1 MSDFVHLHVHTDY
14 SLLDGCSRIDKLT
27 ARAAELGM
35 PALAITDH
43 GNLFGLPQFA
53 RACEKN
59 GVKPLLGCE
68 IYLVWDH
75 ALTDRPERS
84 QHKIHH
90 MGLLAQSF
98 EGYRNLTR
106 MVSEAH
112 LHGMYYRPR
121 VDRDCL
127 ARHSDGLLGF
137 SGCMQGVIPQALMRG
152 DFEAAREAC
161 GVFVDIFT
169 TERFFVEL
177 QDHGIDGQSS
187 LNRDLLKLA
196 GEFDLKVVASNDVH
210 YVQSSDCMPHDSLL
224 CIQTGSRLG
233 DEKRMR
239 YDAQQFWLKTEAEMH
254 QIFPETPEI
263 IPNTRHVADMCDCR
277 LPFDE
282 NHYPVYQPPVEVT
295 LPRDDIKVDTLL
307 DAFVTLKNELNTLA
321 GKPADFALEENQ
333 RASIRE
339 KLPYLLEQCKR
350 GLKLRYGVDYDHP
363 ESFQPAADQDEDF
376 APQLV
381 QRIDYELS
389 IIAGT
394 GFTDY
399 FLIVWDFIA
408 WARQRDIPVGPGRG
422 SGAGCMVAYVLQI
435 TDVDPLRFGL
445 LFERMLNPER
455 VSPPDFDI
463 DFCMRRRDE
472 VVGYVRE
479 KYGEDRVANIITFGT
494 FGAKMIVRDLAR
506 INDLP
511 FADADRLAKMVP
523 DELNISL
530 ADAVNRSADLA
541 AEVKRNDVARQI
553 VEQGK
558 VIEGMVRNTGKHACG
573 IIIGDRPLTELVPV
587 TLQEGDL
594 TTQYAKGPVE
604 DLGLLKMDFLGLK
617 TLTVIADAQEN
628 VRRTR
633 NLPSFDIEQVPLDD
647 PETFRLL
654 GRARTVGVFQL
665 ESAGMQALCRQLGV
679 SSIDEIVA
687 LIALYRPGPMQF
699 IPQYVAGKK
708 DPSKIEIPHPL
719 LTELVTETYGVLV
732 YQEQVM
738 EAARIV
744 AGFTLGGADILRRAM
759 GKKVAA
765 IMEAQKEAFV
775 KGAKHTNDIGK
786 SEAER
791 LFGILEKFAQ
801 YGFIKS
807 HSAAYAMLSYRTA
820 YLKANYPVEFMA
832 ALLSSE
838 LGNADKVSHFI
849 DECGALGIRVLGPSV
864 NESREAFTPV
874 LDESGGS
881 IRFGLAAIKG
891 VGDGA
896 AHAIIFE
903 RERDGSFADLVDF
916 SRRVDTGAV
925 NRRALECL
933 VKAGAFDESG
943 DGRTAFDRQHL
954 LDSLD
959 GVLADAASNAKDRAA
974 GQASLF
980 GDEVE
985 AVDLL
990 KRSGPTLAMMD
1001 KLGFERELLGFYV
1014 SGHPLNPY
1022 RGFDVALNTH
1032 EEAAIPEF
1040 RESTPEAFRL
1050 CGVASNITR
1059 RYTKKDNRPWAS
1071 FQLSTRAASFAVNLF
1086 PDAYETYHARLEEG
1100 TLLAVEGELRWREER
1115 SEVALTANAL
1125 FPLPERIRALT
1136 KTLCLLLK
1144 PDSEPLDDFLEKL
1157 DAFFREHPGNT
1168 RLLPAIALDS
1178 NTASTPIDDQA
1189 DADDEADLSASS
1201 AASERWRLL
1210 QLELAEGLKLEL
1222 DLDAFAELRKH
1233 PAVLGLQVEPAPA
1246 PKRNLPKWMEQKQE
1260 RARGLSAASA

>member
-1 MSDFVHLHVHTDY
+1 MSAFVHLHVHTDY

-53 RACEKN
+53 RACEKQ
-59 GVKPLLGCE
+59 GIKPLLGCE

-75 ALTDRPERS
+75 ALTERPERS
-84 QHKIHH
+84 RHKIHH

-127 ARHSDGLLGF
+127 ARHSDGLIGF
-137 SGCMQGVIPQALMRG
+137 SGCMQGVIPQALLRQ
-152 DFEAAREAC
+152 DFEAARQAC
-161 GVFVDIFT
+161 GIFVDIFT
-169 TERFFVEL
+169 PERFFIEL
-177 QDHGIDGQSS
+177 QDHGIDGQST
-187 LNRDLLKLA
+187 LNTDLLKLA
-196 GEFDLKVVASNDVH
+196 REFDLKVVASNDVH
-210 YVQSSDCMPHDSLL
+210 YVQSDDCAPHDSLL

-239 YDAQQFWLKTEAEMH
+239 YDAQQFWLKTEAEMR
-254 QIFPETPEI
+254 QIFPETPEVL
-263 IPNTRHVADMCDCR
+263 PNTLHVAEMCDCR
-277 LPFDE
+277 LPFDQ
-282 NHYPVYQPPVEVT
+282 NHYPVYQPPVELQ
-295 LPRDDIKVDTLL
+295 LPRDDAKVDALL
-307 DAFVTLKNELNTLA
+307 DAFVDLKNELNTLA
-321 GKPADFALEENQ
+321 GKPADFTLDAAQ
-333 RASIRE
+333 RAPIRE
-339 KLPYLLEQCKR
+339 KLPFLLEQCKR
-350 GLKLRYGVDYDHP
+350 GLRLRYGVDYDEP
-363 ESFQPAADQDEDF
+363 AAYQPADGQEPDF
-376 APQLV
+376 AARLV
-381 QRIDYELS
+381 ERIDYELS

-479 KYGEDRVANIITFGT
+479 KYGEERVANIITFGT

-511 FADADRLAKMVP
+511 FAEADRLAKMVP

-530 ADAVNRSADLA
+530 EKAVSRSADLA
-541 AEVKRNDVARQI
+541 AEVKANDTARGI
-553 VEQGK
+553 IEQGK

-633 NLPSFDIEQVPLDD
+633 DLPDFDIEQVPLDD

-665 ESAGMQALCRQLGV
+665 ESAGMQALCRQLDV

-708 DPSKIEIPHPL
+708 DPAKIEIPHPL
-719 LTELVTETYGVLV
+719 LEELVVETYGVLV

-738 EAARIV
+738 EAARII

-775 KGAKHTNDIGK
+775 KGAKATNNIDK
-786 SEAER
+786 AEAER

-801 YGFIKS
+801 YGFNKS

-849 DECGALGIRVLGPSV
+849 DECGAVGIRVLGPSV
-864 NESREAFTPV
+864 NESRQAFTPV
-874 LDESGGS
+874 LDGDGGS

-896 AHAIIFE
+896 AHAIIQE
-903 RERDGSFADLVDF
+903 RERGGPFADLVDF
-916 SRRVDTGAV
+916 SRRLDTSAV
-925 NRRALECL
+925 NRRGLECL
-933 VKAGAFDESG
+933 IKAGAFDEAG
-943 DGRTAFDRQHL
+943 DGRTHFDRRHL

-959 GVLADAASNAKDRAA
+959 GVLADAASNARDRAA

-985 AVDLL
+985 SVDLL
-990 KRSGPTLAMMD
+990 KLNGETLPMMD

-1022 RGFDVALNTH
+1022 RGFDRALNTH
-1032 EEAAIPEF
+1032 DESAIPEF
-1040 RESTPEAFRL
+1040 RAATPEAFRL
-1050 CGVASNITR
+1050 CGVASNINR

-1071 FQLSTRAASFAVNLF
+1071 FQLSTRAASFTVNLF
-1086 PDAYETYHARLEEG
+1086 PDAYESCHERLEEG
-1100 TLLAVEGELRWREER
+1100 ALLAVEGELRWREER
-1115 SEVALTANAL
+1115 SEVAVTANAL
-1125 FPLPERIRALT
+1125 FPLPGRIRSLAR
-1136 KTLCLLLK
+1136 KICLILRPD
-1144 PDSEPLDDFLEKL
+1144 PDSLDDFLQQL
-1157 DAFFREHPGNT
+1157 DAFFRQHPGET

-1178 NTASTPIDDQA
+1178 APATPSSDLDDSE
-1189 DADDEADLSASS
+1189 DETPPSANGDCG
-1201 AASERWRLL
+1201 RWRLL
-1210 QLELAEGLKLEL
+1210 QLGLPESLSCEL
-1222 DLDAFAELRKH
+1222 DLEAFATLRKH
-1233 PAVLGLQVEPAPA
+1233 PAVLGLQVEAPPP
-1246 PKRNLPKWMEQKQE
+1246 PKRDLPKWMQQKEE
-1260 RARGLSAASA
+1260 RARNLSAASA

>member
-14 SLLDGCSRIDKLT
+14 SLLDGCSRIDRLT

-59 GVKPLLGCE
+59 GIKPLLGCE

-75 ALTDRPERS
+75 VLTDRPERAK
-84 QHKIHH
+84 HKYYH
-90 MGLLAQSF
+90 MGLIAQSF
-98 EGYRNLTR
+98 AGYRNLTSL
-106 MVSEAH
+106 VSEAH
-112 LHGMYYRPR
+112 LEGFYYKPR
-121 VDRDCL
+121 TDRERL
-127 ARHSDGLLGF
+127 AQYSEGLIAF
-137 SGCMQGVIPQALMRG
+137 SGCMQGVVPQALLRG

-161 GVFVDIFT
+161 AAFVDIFT
-169 TERFFVEL
+169 RERFFVEL
-177 QDHGIDGQSS
+177 QDHGIDGQAS

-196 GEFDLKVVASNDVH
+196 REFDLKVVASNDVH
-210 YVQSSDCMPHDSLL
+210 YVRSDDCAPHDSLL
-224 CIQTGSRLG
+224 CIQTGARLA

-239 YDAQQFWLKTEAEMH
+239 YDAQQFWLKTEEEMA
-254 QIFPETPEI
+254 QIFKEVPQI
-263 IPNTRHVADMCDCR
+263 VPNTRHVAEMCDCR

-282 NHYPVYQPPVEVT
+282 NHYPVYEPDEGIT
-295 LPRDDIKVDTLL
+295 LPRSDAKVDALL
-307 DAFVTLKNELNTLA
+307 DAFVALKNDLNEQA
-321 GKPADFALEENQ
+321 GKARDFALDEDK
-333 RASIRE
+333 RMPIRE
-339 KLPYLLEQCKR
+339 KLPFLLEQCKR
-350 GLKLRYGVDYDHP
+350 GLKLRYGVDYDDP
-363 ESFQPAADQDEDF
+363 QAYSPRAGEALSFARD
-376 APQLV
+376 LV
-381 QRIDYELS
+381 QRVDYELS

-422 SGAGCMVAYVLQI
+422 SGAGCMVSYILQI

-455 VSPPDFDI
+455 VSPPDFDV

-472 VVGYVRE
+472 VVGYVRD
-479 KYGEDRVANIITFGT
+479 KYGAERVANIITFGT

-530 ADAVNRSADLA
+530 EDAVIRSSDLA
-541 AEVKRNDVARQI
+541 SEVKTNPTARRI
-553 VEQGK
+553 VDQGK
-558 VIEGMVRNTGKHACG
+558 IIEGMVRNTGKHACG

-633 NLPSFDIEQVPLDD
+633 GQADFDIELVPLED
-647 PETFRLL
+647 PATFDLL

-708 DPSKIEIPHPL
+708 NPSKIEIPHPL
-719 LTELVTETYGVLV
+719 LKELVSETYGVLV

-738 EAARIV
+738 EAARII

-759 GKKVAA
+759 GKKIAA
-765 IMEAQKEAFV
+765 VMEAQKAIFIE
-775 KGAKHTNDIGK
+775 GAKKTNDIGK
-786 SEAER
+786 AEAEK

-801 YGFIKS
+801 YGFNKS

-849 DECGALGIRVLGPSV
+849 DECAAVGIEVLGPSV

-874 LDESGGS
+874 LETDGSGS

-896 AHAIIFE
+896 ARAIIEE
-903 RERDGSFADLVDF
+903 RERGGAFKHLVDF
-916 SRRVDTGAV
+916 ARRIDLKAI

-933 VKAGAFDESG
+933 IKAGAFDESA
-943 DGRTAFDRQHL
+943 DGATSYDRQHL
-954 LDSLD
+954 LDSVD
-959 GVLADAASNAKDRAA
+959 GVLADTASSVKDRLA

-980 GDEVE
+980 GEESDGAE
-985 AVDLL
+985 LL
-990 KRSGPTLAMMD
+990 RLNGATLPMME

-1022 RGFDVALNTH
+1022 RGFDEALNTH
-1032 EEAAIPEF
+1032 VEAEIPDF
-1040 RESTPEAFRL
+1040 RGSTPVPFRL
-1050 CGVASNITR
+1050 CGVASNIAR

-1071 FQLSTRAASFAVNLF
+1071 FQFSTRKASFTVNLF
-1086 PDAYETYHARLEEG
+1086 PDAYETHAERLEEG
-1100 TLLAVEGELRWREER
+1100 ALLAIEGELRWREDR
-1115 SEVALTANAL
+1115 SEVGITANAL
-1125 FPLPERIRALT
+1125 FALPTRIQTLIRKLSLILRPDPDLLDGFLT
-1136 KTLCLLLK
+1136 
-1144 PDSEPLDDFLEKL
+1144 DLE
-1157 DAFFREHPGNT
+1157 AFFRNHPGET
-1168 RLLPAIALDS
+1168 QLLPAIALD
-1178 NTASTPIDDQA
+1178 AAPA
-1189 DADDEADLSASS
+1189 DAAESDEDSP
-1201 AASERWRLL
+1201 SEAVTGEQLRLL
-1210 QLELAEGLKLEL
+1210 QLGLPKSLGCVL
-1222 DLDAFAELRKH
+1222 HPDAFNQLRRH
-1233 PAVLGLQVEPAPA
+1233 PAVLGIQIEAPPA
-1246 PKRNLPKWMEQKQE
+1246 PKRELPKWMQE
-1260 RARGLSAASA
+1260 REQRLQTQAASA